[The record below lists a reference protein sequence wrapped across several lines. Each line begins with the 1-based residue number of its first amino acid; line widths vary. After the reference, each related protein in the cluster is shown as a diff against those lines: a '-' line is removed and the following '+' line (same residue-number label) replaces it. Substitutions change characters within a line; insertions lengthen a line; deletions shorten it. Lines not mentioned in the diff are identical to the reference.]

1 MPTLPGVV
9 AAHRDDILTEWV
21 LVQRDPGSRREDRI
35 GGLDLASDAQRF
47 LDLFSPALADD
58 ESGEIGGPSWKPVR
72 SLLSDLARTRRA
84 AGFSPAEAARFMF
97 SLKQPMFARLANE
110 FQDDGVGLI
119 ASILETTELVDQL
132 GLFMVDEYAKA
143 AG

>member
-58 ESGEIGGPSWKPVR
+58 ESGEMAGPAGSRFGR
-72 SLLSDLARTRRA
+72 S
-84 AGFSPAEAARFMF
+84 
-97 SLKQPMFARLANE
+97 
-110 FQDDGVGLI
+110 
-119 ASILETTELVDQL
+119 
-132 GLFMVDEYAKA
+132 
-143 AG
+143 